1 MKKTVLVLLS
11 ISALFLPLIVI
22 LLVYFIMNINV
33 FDNADFWYGYMAY
46 FGTVVLASVSLWQNE
61 NANQTNKRMMRQQL
75 QQKVGYFTIG
85 KSDGSQRKINK
96 FIDIQV
102 GQIYDIHGNLEEDK
116 EKVLA
121 VSLEN
126 VGEDVVFLKKITA
139 DINDITVNVPCQIGM
154 VFKGESFKVFID
166 NTENYKSDFLR
177 INIILEMSNSA
188 SCNYKQKLYIE
199 GKNNNST
206 PNGTYTVECFKTN
219 IIFAEDENNG

>member
-46 FGTVVLASVSLWQNE
+46 FGTVVLAAVSLWQNE

-116 EKVLA
+116 EKILA

-206 PNGTYTVECFKTN
+206 PNGTYMVECFKTN

>member
-1 MKKTVLVLLS
+1 MKKSTLILLS
-11 ISALFLPLIVI
+11 LFALFLPLIIIGV
-22 LLVYFIMNINV
+22 VYLMNGPFI
-33 FDNADFWYGYMAY
+33 FDNPDFWYGYMAY
-46 FGTVVLASVSLWQNE
+46 FGTVSLAAVALWQNE
-61 NANQTNKRMMRQQL
+61 NANQTNKRMMEQQL
-75 QQKVGYFTIG
+75 HQKIGYFTI
-85 KSDGSQRKINK
+85 SQTDGPQRKINK
-96 FIDIQV
+96 FIDIHV
-102 GQIYDIHGNLEEDK
+102 GQIYDIHGNFEEDK
-116 EKVLA
+116 EKVL
-121 VSLEN
+121 VVGLEN
-126 VGEDVVFLKKITA
+126 VGEDVVFLNKITA
-139 DINDITVNVPCQIGM
+139 EINNSAVIVPCQIGM

>member
-1 MKKTVLVLLS
+1 M
-11 ISALFLPLIVI
+11 
-22 LLVYFIMNINV
+22 
-33 FDNADFWYGYMAY
+33 
-46 FGTVVLASVSLWQNE
+46 
-61 NANQTNKRMMRQQL
+61 
-75 QQKVGYFTIG
+75 
-85 KSDGSQRKINK
+85 
-96 FIDIQV
+96 
-102 GQIYDIHGNLEEDK
+102 EEDK

-126 VGEDVVFLKKITA
+126 VGEDVFFLKKITA

>member
-1 MKKTVLVLLS
+1 MLS
-11 ISALFLPLIVI
+11 ILVVFLPLVVI
-22 LLVYFIMNINV
+22 GIIYLITKKIIFLNEP
-33 FDNADFWYGYMAY
+33 DFWYGYMAY
-46 FGTVVLASVSLWQNE
+46 FGTVTLAAVSLWQNE
-61 NANQTNKRMMRQQL
+61 NANQTNKRMMEQQL
-75 QQKVGYFTIG
+75 HQKIGYFTIS

-126 VGEDVVFLKKITA
+126 VGEDVVFLKKMTA
-139 DINDITVNVPCQIGM
+139 EINDITVNVPCQIGM

-199 GKNNNST
+199 GKNNHST

-219 IIFAEDENNG
+219 IIFAEDKNNG

>member
-22 LLVYFIMNINV
+22 LFVYFIMNINV

-46 FGTVVLASVSLWQNE
+46 FGTVVLAAVSLWQNE
-61 NANQTNKRMMRQQL
+61 NANQTNKRMMEQQL
-75 QQKVGYFTIG
+75 HQKIGYFTIS

>member
-22 LLVYFIMNINV
+22 LFVYFIMNINV

-46 FGTVVLASVSLWQNE
+46 FGTVVLAAVSLWQNE
-61 NANQTNKRMMRQQL
+61 NANQTNKRMMEQQL
-75 QQKVGYFTIG
+75 HQKIGYFTI
-85 KSDGSQRKINK
+85 SQTDGPQRKINK
-96 FIDIQV
+96 FTDIQV

-139 DINDITVNVPCQIGM
+139 DINDITLNVPCQIGM

-219 IIFAEDENNG
+219 IIFAEDGYNG

>member
-1 MKKTVLVLLS
+1 MKKSTLILLS
-11 ISALFLPLIVI
+11 LFALFLPLIIIGV
-22 LLVYFIMNINV
+22 VYLMNGPFI
-33 FDNADFWYGYMAY
+33 FDNPDFWYGYMAY
-46 FGTVVLASVSLWQNE
+46 FGTVALAAVALWQNE
-61 NANQTNKRMMRQQL
+61 NANQTNKRMMEQQL
-75 QQKVGYFTIG
+75 HQKIGYFTI
-85 KSDGSQRKINK
+85 SQIDGQQRKINK
-96 FIDIQV
+96 FTDIRV

-121 VSLEN
+121 VGLEN
-126 VGEDVVFLKKITA
+126 VGEDVVFLNKITA
-139 DINDITVNVPCQIGM
+139 EINNSAVIVPCQIGM

>member
-11 ISALFLPLIVI
+11 ILVVLLPIIVVGIVYLTKETNFL
-22 LLVYFIMNINV
+22 NKSN
-33 FDNADFWYGYMAY
+33 FWYGYMAY
-46 FGTVVLASVSLWQNE
+46 FGTVSLAAVALWQNE
-61 NANQTNKRMMRQQL
+61 NANQTNKRMMEQQL
-75 QQKVGYFTIG
+75 HQKIGYFTI
-85 KSDGSQRKINK
+85 SQTDGPQRKINK
-96 FIDIQV
+96 FIDMHV

-139 DINDITVNVPCQIGM
+139 DINDITLNVPCQIGM

>member
-11 ISALFLPLIVI
+11 ILALFLPLIVI

>member
-22 LLVYFIMNINV
+22 LFVYFIMNINV

-46 FGTVVLASVSLWQNE
+46 FGTVVLAAVSLWQNE
-61 NANQTNKRMMRQQL
+61 NANQTNKRMMEQQL
-75 QQKVGYFTIG
+75 HQKIGYFTI
-85 KSDGSQRKINK
+85 SQTDGPQRKINK
-96 FIDIQV
+96 FTDIQV
-102 GQIYDIHGNLEEDK
+102 GQIYDIHGNLEKDK

-139 DINDITVNVPCQIGM
+139 DINDITLNVPCQIGM